1 MESTPGPI
9 TLVTADTERGL
20 FNRGAGCNL
29 FPEAFLRNMALA
41 DSSSFKAK
49 LVGKRVV
56 VKVSLFSR
64 AFSGTIAATDETGF
78 CFQSDEMVQALREST
93 GSIMANIDAPSL
105 YLPFS
110 SLEWLVFSAPKAS
123 AASA

>member
-1 MESTPGPI
+1 MSLPGP
-9 TLVTADTERGL
+9 
-20 FNRGAGCNL
+20 
-29 FPEAFLRNMALA
+29 P
-41 DSSSFKAK
+41 SFKTK
-49 LVGKRVV
+49 LAGKRVI

-78 CFQSDEMVQALREST
+78 CLLSDDLIAALRELT
-93 GSIMANIDAPSL
+93 GSLMTNTDNPSV

-110 SLEWLVFSAPKAS
+110 TLEWMVYSEPKAA

>member
-1 MESTPGPI
+1 MSLSPTP
-9 TLVTADTERGL
+9 
-20 FNRGAGCNL
+20 
-29 FPEAFLRNMALA
+29 
-41 DSSSFKAK
+41 SFKAK
-49 LVGKRVV
+49 LVGKRVI

-78 CFQSDEMVQALREST
+78 CLLSDDLVAALREST
-93 GSIMANIDAPSL
+93 GSLMTNLDAPSV

-110 SLEWLVFSAPKAS
+110 TLEWLVSSEPKAA

>member
-1 MESTPGPI
+1 MSLPGTP
-9 TLVTADTERGL
+9 
-20 FNRGAGCNL
+20 
-29 FPEAFLRNMALA
+29 
-41 DSSSFKAK
+41 SFKAK
-49 LVGKRVV
+49 LVGKRVI

-78 CFQSDEMVQALREST
+78 CLASDDMVAALREST
-93 GSIMANIDAPSL
+93 GSLMSGMDAPSV

-110 SLEWLVFSAPKAS
+110 TLEWLVFSDAKAA